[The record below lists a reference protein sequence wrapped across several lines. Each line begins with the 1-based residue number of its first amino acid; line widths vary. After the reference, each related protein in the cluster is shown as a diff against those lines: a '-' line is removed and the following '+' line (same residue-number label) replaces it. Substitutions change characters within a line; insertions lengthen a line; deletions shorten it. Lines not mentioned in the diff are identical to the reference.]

1 MKQSKLLSPKIGYP
15 LMGLIGFLFVFFF
28 KTEKNL
34 ADWGNILWTAKYT
47 WTTLAVSLVLGGLIG
62 CVFAFLFYYFAGR
75 EASDRSIWQKG
86 SLRIQALSSKQVF
99 WISLILIVLSWLPSY
114 LAYYPGICAYDSP
127 IQTGQVVDNSYV
139 DHHPIAHT
147 LLIKAAMSL
156 GANVFGDTNTGIA
169 VYTAFQMLFLAC
181 AMSYG
186 LKLLHHF
193 GIKVRW
199 QVLVLLGCM
208 FYPFNWY
215 MSVSMTKDTVFSSF
229 LLFQL
234 VAWVSILLEDRQDLK
249 IRGREMLL
257 FISTAGMILFRNNG
271 KYAMMV
277 PLVFLVLMVWRGKE
291 SRKLWSRLLLCCGAA
306 FLVGNIGLS
315 ALFSVTKAEQGDRR
329 EMLSLPIQQL
339 SRCMIYHGGVGV
351 LPEDDNTM
359 EDADKALINDFIL
372 NEAYKDY
379 DPHIADPV
387 KRNTNTYVVRYRY
400 KDFIKTYM
408 NLLTQYPGDMINAG
422 LEVNA
427 GFLYPGDTSHADINE
442 EEGARNKGYV
452 QTRWEEET
460 LNSRG
465 IYKDSKWEWL
475 FVKLEQWS
483 EDNAYL
489 DIPVLKYLFVPGVFL
504 WYYFLL
510 IGVLAIK
517 RRFRMCLPISLI
529 GGYYLTMFL
538 GPTVQ
543 LRYIYPVMIALPFLV
558 LLCQGKYKSE
568 NGRKK
573 DDI

>member
-1 MKQSKLLSPKIGYP
+1 
-15 LMGLIGFLFVFFF
+15 
-28 KTEKNL
+28 
-34 ADWGNILWTAKYT
+34 
-47 WTTLAVSLVLGGLIG
+47 
-62 CVFAFLFYYFAGR
+62 
-75 EASDRSIWQKG
+75 
-86 SLRIQALSSKQVF
+86 
-99 WISLILIVLSWLPSY
+99 
-114 LAYYPGICAYDSP
+114 
-127 IQTGQVVDNSYV
+127 
-139 DHHPIAHT
+139 
-147 LLIKAAMSL
+147 
-156 GANVFGDTNTGIA
+156 
-169 VYTAFQMLFLAC
+169 
-181 AMSYG
+181 
-186 LKLLHHF
+186 
-193 GIKVRW
+193 
-199 QVLVLLGCM
+199 
-208 FYPFNWY
+208 
-215 MSVSMTKDTVFSSF
+215 
-229 LLFQL
+229 
-234 VAWVSILLEDRQDLK
+234 
-249 IRGREMLL
+249 
-257 FISTAGMILFRNNG
+257 
-271 KYAMMV
+271 
-277 PLVFLVLMVWRGKE
+277 
-291 SRKLWSRLLLCCGAA
+291 
-306 FLVGNIGLS
+306 
-315 ALFSVTKAEQGDRR
+315 
-329 EMLSLPIQQL
+329 
-339 SRCMIYHGGVGV
+339 
-351 LPEDDNTM
+351 M

-400 KDFIKTYM
+400 KDFLKTYL

-460 LNSRG
+460 LNARG

-558 LLCQGKYKSE
+558 LLCEGKYKSE
-568 NGRKK
+568 NRRKK